1 VAEEPVAEEPVAE
14 EPGTEPPR
22 AEEPVFAEG
31 RIRLFPGDDLA
42 APYIADP
49 HRPTNGAVVQFQTS
63 STIDAAS
70 GVRSWLAAGGR
81 FGVVRRVSRD
91 GQGRAWQLGIE
102 AGLDAQFDSER
113 KLDNVGYDGNYGFTL
128 TTKGQGPL
136 VLKLAAFHT
145 SAHVGDEW
153 VVNTGRERIGYT
165 REELSFGASG
175 PVAGTARLY
184 GEAAYAYK
192 QLSPD
197 VQRPW
202 RLQAGIERESRR
214 ALAKGRLGWYAAA
227 DLQFWQERDFRLDL
241 TLEAGLLAYS
251 GARRWRLGARYSN
264 GRVPLGEFFQ
274 DTESWLTLGL
284 WVDF

>member
-1 VAEEPVAEEPVAE
+1 VVE
-14 EPGTEPPR
+14 EPG
-22 AEEPVFAEG
+22 AELSLADEPVFAQG
-31 RIRLFPGDDLA
+31 RVRLFPNDDLS
-42 APYIADP
+42 APYLADP
-49 HRPTNGAVVQFQTS
+49 HRPTNSAAVQFQTKS
-63 STIDAAS
+63 AVAAAS

-81 FGVVRRVSRD
+81 FGVVRRVPRD
-91 GQGRAWQLGIE
+91 GRGRSWQLGIE

-113 KLDNVGYDGNYGFTL
+113 KLDNIGYDGNYGFTL

-136 VLKLAAFHT
+136 VLKVAAFHT

-153 VVNTGRERIGYT
+153 AANTGRERIGYT

-175 PVAGTARLY
+175 PVGGTARLY
-184 GEAAYAYK
+184 GEMAYAYK

-202 RLQAGIERESRR
+202 RFQGGIERESRR
-214 ALAKGRLGWYAAA
+214 ALAQGRLGWYAAA
-227 DLQFWQERDFRLDL
+227 DFQFWQERDFRLDL
-241 TLEAGLLAYS
+241 TAEAGFLAYS
-251 GARRWRLGARYSN
+251 GTRRWRVGARYSN

-274 DTESWLTLGL
+274 DTESWFTLGL